1 MQPARFLAI
10 FLALGL
16 LAGPGN
22 TALAKSDVTQGRL
35 DAFGSKGESLGSCPL
50 KHTDVK
56 VDIAGFIARVTVKQQ
71 FHNPFKDKI
80 EAVYVF
86 PLSQDA
92 AVDRMTMTVGDRV
105 IKGEIRERSEA
116 RAIYET
122 AKAQGKVASLLDQE
136 RPNIFTQSV
145 ANIEPGEQ
153 VDIEI
158 SYSETLEWKDGEY
171 KFDFPMVVGPRYIPG
186 GGSASGEKGDGPL
199 LPERPGGGFAQKG
212 SVPFF
217 APPTPQVPD
226 ADRITPPVTPEG
238 TRAGHDVSLAVEL
251 NAGLPVR
258 RLDSK
263 QHAVDVS
270 FADAEKTTATVKLAA
285 RKTIPNK
292 DFVLVY
298 ETATDRIEDTVL
310 THTDERGKF
319 FTLVLQPPKRVRR
332 ELIVPKELVFVID
345 KSGSMRG
352 FPIETAKKA
361 MRLCIEGL
369 HTNDTFNLMTF
380 AGGVGFCFEKP
391 VPNTDEN
398 RRRALAYL
406 ESLQGSG
413 GTEMMKA
420 IHACLGKGDS
430 PPEAKGTVPF
440 SERVRVV
447 CFMTDGY
454 VGNDMAII
462 DAVKENAETARVFS
476 FGIGTSVNRFLLD
489 GIARA
494 GRGEVHYILNQ
505 QQATGAAERFYER
518 VRTPV
523 LTDVELRFDGV
534 EVTELYPPQIPDLFA
549 AKPVVV
555 KGQYK
560 SGGRGVITL
569 KGNTGEGPFERK
581 IDVTFPA
588 ERAEDEVLAPLW
600 ARAKVEHLMGK
611 DLTGI
616 QRGQPDPAVKE
627 EILGL
632 GLRFDLLTQF
642 TSFVAVEHV
651 KITTGGQPRLV
662 PVPVEMPE
670 GVDYE
675 GVFGPGPGP
684 GAHLPLYGMAGSP
697 DMFSTGPSNVGG
709 ASYGYGSAGG
719 VVARAGGTQA
729 SENTVATALG
739 WLAANQLADG
749 SWSFRHGGAAGDYAN
764 PGTWPSTTGATGL
777 ALLPFLGAGQTHK
790 DGKYKA
796 TVYRGL
802 KYLVGQME
810 VTRKGGDL
818 RGESTAYVW
827 QGIAAIALCEAYAMT
842 HDKALAEP
850 AQRAIDFIA
859 ATQDAKTGAWPSK
872 PGRRPDTVVA
882 AWQIMALKSAHM
894 AYLKVPEE
902 TVKRADEYLARAAVD
917 DGAKYGRHG
926 PHHVDDTATA
936 AALLC
941 RLHLGRK
948 NALTG
953 SVLGSGNLPLAR
965 PDREPPATP
974 LARGVKHLSGSGPAE
989 HHAMENYF
997 ITLLLHQTEGE
1008 PWKQWNQEIRNR
1020 LVNAQA
1026 GDGPEKGSWFD
1037 PNDPRATNG
1046 GRLWQTALAVMTLE
1060 VYYRHL
1066 PIYRKAAGEP
1076 W

>member
-1 MQPARFLAI
+1 
-10 FLALGL
+10 
-16 LAGPGN
+16 
-22 TALAKSDVTQGRL
+22 
-35 DAFGSKGESLGSCPL
+35 
-50 KHTDVK
+50 VK

-92 AVDRMTMTVGDRV
+92 AVDRMTMTVGDRI

-186 GGSASGEKGDGPL
+186 GGSAPAEKGDGPL

-217 APPTPQVPD
+217 APPTDQVPD

-238 TRAGHDVSLAVEL
+238 TRAGHDISVSVQL

-263 QHAVDVS
+263 QHAVDVT
-270 FADAEKTTATVKLAA
+270 FADPEKTTATVKLSS
-285 RKTIPNK
+285 RKTLPNK

-298 ETATDRIEDTVL
+298 ETATERIEDTVL
-310 THTDERGKF
+310 AHTDERGKF
-319 FTLVLQPPKRVRR
+319 FTLVLQPPKRVRQ

-345 KSGSMRG
+345 KSGSMSG

-369 HTNDTFNLMTF
+369 HPNDTFNLMTF

-391 VPNTDEN
+391 VKNTDEN
-398 RRRALAYL
+398 RRKALAYL

-462 DAVKENAETARVFS
+462 DAVKENAGTARVFS

-489 GIARA
+489 GMAQA
-494 GRGEVHYILNQ
+494 GRGEVHYILNEE
-505 QQATGAAERFYER
+505 QATGAAERFYER
-518 VRTPV
+518 VRSPV
-523 LTDVELRFDGV
+523 LTDVELKFDGV
-534 EVTELYPPQIPDLFA
+534 EVAKLYPPRVPDLFA

-560 SGGRGVITL
+560 SGGKGVITL

-581 IDVTFPA
+581 IEVSFPA
-588 ERAEDEVLAPLW
+588 ERPEDEVLAPLW
-600 ARAKVEHLMGK
+600 VRAKVAHLMGK
-611 DLTGI
+611 DLAGI
-616 QRGQPDPAVKE
+616 QQGKPDPAVKE

-651 KITTGGQPRLV
+651 KITTGGQARLV

-675 GVFGPGPGP
+675 GVFGPMAETAGHLPIYRKAVASMRSAPAAYSGPGLA
-684 GAHLPLYGMAGSP
+684 GRGMVVRS
-697 DMFSTGPSNVGG
+697 G
-709 ASYGYGSAGG
+709 ASTKSEST
-719 VVARAGGTQA
+719 VEVAL
-729 SENTVATALG
+729 NWVAQH
-739 WLAANQLADG
+739 QLPDG
-749 SWSFRHGGAAGDYAN
+749 SWSFRRGGALRNYAN

-777 ALLPFLGAGQTHK
+777 ALLPFLGAGQTHST
-790 DGKYKA
+790 GKYQQTVQHGLEYVVRQMKA
-796 TVYRGL
+796 TP
-802 KYLVGQME
+802 
-810 VTRKGGDL
+810 KGGDL

-827 QGIAAIALCEAYAMT
+827 QGIAALALCEAYAMT
-842 HDKALAEP
+842 HDKALLEP

-859 ATQDAKTGAWPSK
+859 ATQDETTGAWPSK
-872 PGRRPDTVVA
+872 PGRKPDTVVT
-882 AWQIMALKSAHM
+882 AWQLMALKSAHM
-894 AYLKVPEE
+894 AYLKVPVE
-902 TVKRADEYLARAAVD
+902 TVKQANRYLLSAAQEG
-917 DGAKYGRHG
+917 GAKYGRHG
-926 PHHVDDTATA
+926 PDDVDDTATA
-936 AALLC
+936 AALLS
-941 RLHLGRK
+941 RVYLGWK
-948 NALTG
+948 HELMQG
-953 SVLGSGNLPLAR
+953 SPGKENGVFFQDPSV
-965 PDREPPATP
+965 PPKTP
-974 LARGVKHLSGSGPAE
+974 LARGIYHVTRSGPAE
-989 HHAMENYF
+989 HDVMRNYF
-997 ITLLLHQTEGE
+997 ITQLLRQTEGE
-1008 PWKQWNQEIRNR
+1008 PWKQWNQQIRDR
-1020 LVNAQA
+1020 LVKTEL
-1026 GDGPEKGSWFD
+1026 GYGPEKGSWFD
-1037 PNDPRATNG
+1037 PKDSRAAGG
-1046 GRLWQTALAVMTLE
+1046 GRLCQTALAIMTLE

-1076 W
+1076 